1 MFKIDASTKMV
12 FSVSGNEHLVANE
25 NGDILLENAR
35 IISPDPIDASHLSTK
50 GYVDVGST
58 ILQSNINLK
67 ADQATTY
74 TKTETDSHIQAIVGN
89 APSSLNT
96 LEKIATQLVAD
107 ESLAGSLA
115 SLTNTVALKAPLASP
130 SFTGIVSGITA
141 GMVGAYT
148 KNETD
153 TALALKADQATT
165 YTKTETDSRIQTVI
179 GSAPAA
185 LDTLAEIATQ
195 LSNDENAVTALTN
208 TVSLKAPLVS
218 PIFSGIPTAPT
229 PVSGTNTTQIATT
242 EFVKSAV
249 TVTSV
254 SGRTGS
260 ITLTKSDVGLSNVDN
275 TSDLNKPVST
285 AQNSAIALK
294 ADQATTYTKTE
305 TDSRIQ
311 TVIGSAPAALDTL
324 AEIAAQLSNDENAVT
339 ALTNT
344 VSLKA
349 PLASPSFTG
358 TVSGITASMV
368 GAYTTTQVDTALA
381 LKADSTVVAALNAT
395 VATKAPLASPTFT
408 GTVSGITASMVG
420 AYTTT
425 QVDSALA
432 LKAPLVSPI
441 FSGIPTAPTPVST
454 DNSTQ
459 LATTAYVTNAV
470 KVTSVSGRTG
480 SVVLT
485 KSDVGLSNVD
495 NTSDLNKPVSTIQQT
510 ALDLKANQS
519 TTYTKTETDTR
530 IQAIVGAAPAA
541 LDTLVEIAAQLATD
555 ESAAATLTN
564 TVALK
569 APIASPVFTGIPT
582 VPTPSVGD
590 STSQIANTQFV
601 ITSIANALA
610 VLDGG
615 TY

>member
-1 MFKIDASTKMV
+1 MFKIDASTKIV

-25 NGDILLENAR
+25 NGDIVLENAR

-58 ILQSNINLK
+58 TLQSNINLK
-67 ADQATTY
+67 ADKATTY

-96 LEKIATQLVAD
+96 LEKIATQ
-107 ESLAGSLA
+107 
-115 SLTNTVALKAPLASP
+115 
-130 SFTGIVSGITA
+130 I
-141 GMVGAYT
+141 
-148 KNETD
+148 
-153 TALALKADQATT
+153 
-165 YTKTETDSRIQTVI
+165 
-179 GSAPAA
+179 
-185 LDTLAEIATQ
+185 
-195 LSNDENAVTALTN
+195 SNDEFAATDLTN
-208 TVSLKAPLVS
+208 V
-218 PIFSGIPTAPT
+218 
-229 PVSGTNTTQIATT
+229 
-242 EFVKSAV
+242 V
-249 TVTSV
+249 T
-254 SGRTGS
+254 
-260 ITLTKSDVGLSNVDN
+260 
-275 TSDLNKPVST
+275 
-285 AQNSAIALK
+285 
-294 ADQATTYTKTE
+294 
-305 TDSRIQ
+305 
-311 TVIGSAPAALDTL
+311 
-324 AEIAAQLSNDENAVT
+324 
-339 ALTNT
+339 
-344 VSLKA
+344 
-349 PLASPSFTG
+349 
-358 TVSGITASMV
+358 
-368 GAYTTTQVDTALA
+368 
-381 LKADSTVVAALNAT
+381 
-395 VATKAPLASPTFT
+395 TKAPLASPTFT
-408 GTVSGITASMVG
+408 GTVSGITSSMVG

-485 KSDVGLSNVD
+485 KSDVGLGNVD

-569 APIASPVFTGIPT
+569 APIASPVFTGIPA